1 MLRVKPFLALLAG
14 MVSIQFGAVA
24 AKHLF
29 PIFGAPGT
37 TAIRLGLSAVILLPI
52 LRPWRATITRAN
64 LPMLL
69 AYGGTLGLM
78 NLLFYTAIQRIPL
91 GIAVALEFTGPL
103 TLAIALS
110 RRRADLAWTLLAV
123 AGLLCLL
130 PLGEAR
136 HALNPAGILAAL
148 GAGACWAAYTV
159 FGQRAGGVHG
169 ITTTALGI
177 LIAALVVVPIGLAH
191 MQLANFHIALLP
203 SMLAVA
209 VFSSALPFPL
219 EMIALTGLSTRIY
232 GSLTSVEPAIGA
244 LLGLALLGEHL
255 TPLQAIGVIVIMGAS
270 LGTAATAQPV
280 LPAG

>member
-1 MLRVKPFLALLAG
+1 MKPFLALLLG

-24 AKHLF
+24 AKQLF
-29 PIFGAPGT
+29 PIFGATGT
-37 TAIRLGLSAVILLPI
+37 TSIRLGLSALILLPI
-52 LRPWRATITRAN
+52 MRPWRANITRAN

-69 AYGGTLGLM
+69 AYGGTLGVM
-78 NLLFYTAIQRIPL
+78 NLLFYLSIRHIPL

-110 RRRADLAWTLLAV
+110 RRLADLAWTALAV

-136 HALNPAGILAAL
+136 HALNLAGILAAL
-148 GAGACWAAYTV
+148 GAGVCWATYTV
-159 FGQRAGGVHG
+159 VGQRAGGVHG
-169 ITTTALGI
+169 LTTTALGI
-177 LIAALVVVPIGLAH
+177 GIAAILIVPFGLAH
-191 MQLANFHIALLP
+191 ASLSGFKPSLLP
-203 SMLAVA
+203 AMFAVG
-209 VFSSALPFPL
+209 VFSSALPFSL
-219 EMIALTGLSTRIY
+219 EMVALTGLSTRVY

-244 LLGLALLGEHL
+244 LMGLVFLGESL
-255 TPLQAIGVIVIMGAS
+255 TWLQALGVIVIMAAS

>member
-1 MLRVKPFLALLAG
+1 

-24 AKHLF
+24 AKNLF
-29 PIFGAPGT
+29 PIFGAAGT
-37 TAIRLGLSAVILLPI
+37 TSIRLGLSALILLPI
-52 LRPWRATITRAN
+52 MRPWRATITRAN

-69 AYGGTLGLM
+69 AYGGTLGVM

-91 GIAVALEFTGPL
+91 GIAVAFEFTGPL
-103 TLAIALS
+103 TLAIVLS
-110 RRRADLAWTLLAV
+110 RRRIDLAWTILAV
-123 AGLLCLL
+123 GGLLCLL

-136 HALNPAGILAAL
+136 HALNVGGVLAAF

-169 ITTTALGI
+169 LMTTALGI
-177 LIAALVVVPIGLAH
+177 VIGALLIVPFGLVHVQFTDFRLV
-191 MQLANFHIALLP
+191 LLP

-209 VFSSALPFPL
+209 IFFSALPFSL
-219 EMIALTGLSTRIY
+219 EMVALTGLSTRVY

-244 LLGLALLGEHL
+244 LLGLVFLGEAL
-255 TPLQAIGVIVIMGAS
+255 TLWQVVGMVVIMGAS

>member
-1 MLRVKPFLALLAG
+1 MLSVKPFLALLAG

-37 TAIRLGLSAVILLPI
+37 TAIRLGLSALILLPI
-52 LRPWRATITRAN
+52 LRPWRATLTRAN

-69 AYGGTLGLM
+69 AYGGTLGVM

-103 TLAIALS
+103 TLAVALS
-110 RRRADLAWTLLAV
+110 RRWTDLAWTVLAV

-136 HALNPAGILAAL
+136 HALDTSGIFAAL

-159 FGQRAGGVHG
+159 FGQRAGAEHG

-177 LIAALVVVPIGLAH
+177 VIGAIIIVPFGVAH
-191 MQLANFHIALLP
+191 MPPAAFHIALLP
-203 SMLAVA
+203 SMFAVA
-209 VFSSALPFPL
+209 IFSGALPFSL
-219 EMIALTGLSTRIY
+219 EMIALTGLSTRVY

-244 LLGLALLGEHL
+244 LLGLIFLGESL
-255 TPLQAIGVIVIMGAS
+255 TLLQALGVVIIMAAS

>member
-1 MLRVKPFLALLAG
+1 MKPFLALLAG

-29 PIFGAPGT
+29 PTFGAPGT
-37 TAIRLGLSAVILLPI
+37 TAIRLGLSALILLPI
-52 LRPWRATITRAN
+52 LRPWRATITRAH

-69 AYGGTLGLM
+69 AYGGTLGVM

-103 TLAIALS
+103 TLAIVLS
-110 RRRADLAWTLLAV
+110 HRWADLAWTILAV

-136 HALNPAGILAAL
+136 HALNMPGILAAL
-148 GAGACWAAYTV
+148 GAGVCWAAYTV

-169 ITTTALGI
+169 ITATALGI
-177 LIAALVVVPIGLAH
+177 VIAAIVIVPFNLARMH
-191 MQLANFHIALLP
+191 LANFNIALLP
-203 SMLAVA
+203 SMFAVA
-209 VFSSALPFPL
+209 IFSSALPFSL
-219 EMIALTGLSTRIY
+219 EMVALTGLSTRVY
-232 GSLTSVEPAIGA
+232 GSLTSMEPAIGA
-244 LLGLALLGEHL
+244 LLGLMFLGEQL
-255 TPLQAIGVIVIMGAS
+255 TLLQAVGMTVIMGAA

>member
-1 MLRVKPFLALLAG
+1 MI
-14 MVSIQFGAVA
+14 SIQFGAVA

-37 TAIRLGLSAVILLPI
+37 TAIRLGLSALILVPI

-64 LPMLL
+64 LPMLF
-69 AYGGTLGLM
+69 AYGGTLGVM

-110 RRRADLAWTLLAV
+110 RRWKDLAWTILAV

-130 PLGEAR
+130 PLGGAR
-136 HALNPAGILAAL
+136 HALNFAGVSAAL

-177 LIAALVVVPIGLAH
+177 VIAAIIIVPFGLAH
-191 MQLANFHIALLP
+191 MQLANFNTALLP
-203 SMLAVA
+203 SMFAVA
-209 VFSSALPFPL
+209 IFSSALPFSL
-219 EMIALTGLSTRIY
+219 EMVALTGLSTRVY

-244 LLGLALLGEHL
+244 LLGLIFLGESL
-255 TPLQAIGVIVIMGAS
+255 TLLQALGVVVIMGAS

>member
-1 MLRVKPFLALLAG
+1 MKPFLALLAG
-14 MVSIQFGAVA
+14 MVSIQSGAIA

-29 PIFGAPGT
+29 PVFGAPGT
-37 TAIRLGLSAVILLPI
+37 TAIRLGLGALILLPI
-52 LRPWRATITRAN
+52 LRPWRARITAAH

-69 AYGGTLGLM
+69 AYGGTLGVM

-110 RRRADLAWTLLAV
+110 RRWADLAWTVLAV

-136 HALNPAGILAAL
+136 HALNGAGILSAL

-177 LIAALVVVPIGLAH
+177 VIAAIVIVPFGLAH
-191 MQLANFHIALLP
+191 TQLANFKLALLP
-203 SMLAVA
+203 SMFAVA
-209 VFSSALPFPL
+209 IFSSALPFSL
-219 EMIALTGLSTRIY
+219 EMIALTGLSTRVY

-244 LLGLALLGEHL
+244 LLGLLFLGESL
-255 TPLQAIGVIVIMGAS
+255 TTLQALGVIIIMGAS